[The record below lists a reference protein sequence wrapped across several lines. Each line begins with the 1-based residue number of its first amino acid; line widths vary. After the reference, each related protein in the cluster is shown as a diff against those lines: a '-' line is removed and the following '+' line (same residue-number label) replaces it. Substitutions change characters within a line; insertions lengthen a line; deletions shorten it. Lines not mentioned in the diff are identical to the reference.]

1 MYTSIQFKMDCFH
14 HFAVLLQHD
23 VPVKDNQLCYT
34 AFSTFGLSVKCLN
47 GINFKMMRKTICSY
61 AGPELL
67 IIQGLSISS
76 CSNLQIHY
84 SEKNLEVKMFILYC
98 KFSSV
103 T

>member
-1 MYTSIQFKMDCFH
+1 MDCFH
-14 HFAVLLQHD
+14 HFAALLQHGC
-23 VPVKDNQLCYT
+23 PCQRQ
-34 AFSTFGLSVKCLN
+34 STLLYSVLNIRSVKCLN
-47 GINFKMMRKTICSY
+47 GINFKMLRKTICSY

-67 IIQGLSISS
+67 IIQWLSISS

-103 T
+103 S

>member
-14 HFAVLLQHD
+14 HFAALLQHD

-34 AFSTFGLSVKCLN
+34 AFSTFGLWNVEMELILKCWE
-47 GINFKMMRKTICSY
+47 KTICSY

-76 CSNLQIHY
+76 CSNLQIHHT
-84 SEKNLEVKMFILYC
+84 EKI
-98 KFSSV
+98 
-103 T
+103 